1 MAHRSILVFPDDTAK
16 MITDTILEAK
26 KSLRIKMFIFSDP
39 QLIYA
44 VIDAHNRGLD
54 VKVMLNPAR
63 RSGEEENES
72 TRKLL
77 EQAGVNVKDTNPF
90 FGLTH
95 EKSMVVDDR
104 LAFIKSLN
112 WETKNL
118 TETRD
123 YAIITSNPH
132 EVEEVILCFEA
143 DWARTDFNPGE
154 NARLIWCSIN
164 GRDRIARFID
174 DAKHSLFIQNER
186 YQDLV
191 IIERIIRA
199 ATRGVKVHVMV
210 RPPHTLKKEKLIEGV
225 GGLRIMDDVG
235 IKIHK
240 LKHLKLHG
248 KMLLADGC
256 RAIVGSINLTP
267 GSFDDRR
274 ELAIEVND
282 IEIVERLHEIAQYD
296 WENSHKLDLTDAGLF
311 EDLEFRGE
319 GGSEKLILDPEDHT
333 KHHTHDQDHEHN
345 HKHNHEHEHKHN
357 HEHEDKHNHD
367 HEHKHNH
374 DHNHK
379 HNHDHDHNHKH
390 KKDD

>member
-1 MAHRSILVFPDDTAK
+1 MAHRSILVFPDDGAK
-16 MITDTILEAK
+16 MIIDSILEAK
-26 KSLRIKMFIFSDP
+26 KSLRIKMFVFSDP
-39 QLIYA
+39 ELIYA
-44 VIDAHNRGLD
+44 VIDAHKRGLD

-72 TRKLL
+72 TRRLF

-123 YAIITSNPH
+123 YAIITANPH
-132 EVEEVILCFEA
+132 EVEEVIMCFEA
-143 DWARTDFNPGE
+143 DWERTDFNPGE
-154 NARLIWCSIN
+154 SARLIWCSIN

-174 DAKHSLFIQNER
+174 DARHSLFIQNER

-210 RPPHTLKKEKLIEGV
+210 RPPHTLKKEKLVEGV

-282 IEIVERLHEIAQYD
+282 AEIVDRLHEIAQYD

-319 GGSEKLILDPEDHT
+319 GGSEKFILDPE
-333 KHHTHDQDHEHN
+333 N
-345 HKHNHEHEHKHN
+345 HSKNI
-357 HEHEDKHNHD
+357 NHD
-367 HEHKHNH
+367 HDHDHDHKHNH
-374 DHNHK
+374 DHDDEHKHK
-379 HNHDHDHNHKH
+379 HNHDHDHKHNHNH
-390 KKDD
+390 NKD